1 MWDYGRHFCLING
14 CRVYVSFCFPEGWLK
29 GRETFHVAV
38 VFICVSHTRY
48 CCWFIC
54 SSPHQMG
61 SHVGRYRGYIC
72 MMFLPDLHA
81 KIGFS
86 WHHPLLLSSLPLKYH
101 LYIISFQLFL
111 FQLVPSPDD
120 MSRWLWIYRRRA
132 GHSAISFSPVDRLVP
147 TFMRGNC
154 LPLFLSKRR
163 DNAGKVPNSILFG
176 QVCLCRTFYYPIIYL
191 ASYIW
196 HAQYVNMLEMQILR
210 LTTLLDAPPTAKES
224 SKVSYNIDFIWF
236 HVKWMLYGRQIF
248 ITCSV

>member
-1 MWDYGRHFCLING
+1 MWDYGRHFCLINR

-29 GRETFHVAV
+29 GHETFHVAV
-38 VFICVSHTRY
+38 VFVSHTRY

-120 MSRWLWIYRRRA
+120 MSRWLWIYWRRA
-132 GHSAISFSPVDRLVP
+132 GHSAISFSLLIGWFQLLWEGIVCPCFCQREETMRVKFPIRFFLVKYA
-147 TFMRGNC
+147 C
-154 LPLFLSKRR
+154 
-163 DNAGKVPNSILFG
+163 VEHSITQSF
-176 QVCLCRTFYYPIIYL
+176 II
-191 ASYIW
+191 
-196 HAQYVNMLEMQILR
+196 
-210 LTTLLDAPPTAKES
+210 
-224 SKVSYNIDFIWF
+224 
-236 HVKWMLYGRQIF
+236 
-248 ITCSV
+248 